1 MQGRTIKKTL
11 KHSAFDNSREQGT
24 KGHFFMKKYSGI
36 GSNEDNITKA
46 GVGVYNDILYKIPEY
61 SVSFKNFTQETT
73 DKQERVY
80 ITTFTCTC

>member
-11 KHSAFDNSREQGT
+11 KHSAFDNSREST
-24 KGHFFMKKYSGI
+24 KGHFFMKKYPGI

-61 SVSFKNFTQETT
+61 SVSF
-73 DKQERVY
+73 
-80 ITTFTCTC
+80 